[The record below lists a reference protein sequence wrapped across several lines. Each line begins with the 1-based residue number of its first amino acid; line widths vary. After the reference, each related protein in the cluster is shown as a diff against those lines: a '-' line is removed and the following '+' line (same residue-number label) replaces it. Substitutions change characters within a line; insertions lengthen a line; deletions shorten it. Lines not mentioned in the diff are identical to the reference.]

1 MTDRGSVELVD
12 FGDAARLERFGDRLV
27 DRPNPGATGTRRYPE
42 AWRDADLRFDRDGGW
57 TSSGVADGAGSGPW
71 LVPID
76 GLAMQLRPTDAGQ
89 VGLFPE
95 HAEMLP
101 WLRDRVKERIKD
113 GAPAPAVLHLFAYTG
128 LATLAMAHA
137 GAAVA
142 HVDSARPTVAWA
154 RRNAE
159 SSGLADHPVRWIVDD
174 ARGFTERESRRHRRY
189 VGVVLDPPTYGHG
202 AGGRAWRIETDLEPL
217 LAGCRQLMEPGGS
230 VLLTAH
236 TPSLGPD
243 DLGAILVRS
252 MGLPHKAVEVGEL
265 GLTATDGRR
274 LELGAFARSAGTA

>member
-1 MTDRGSVELVD
+1 MTDHGSVELVD

-27 DRPNPGATGTRRYPE
+27 DRPHPGATGTRRYPE
-42 AWRDADLRFDRDGGW
+42 AWRAADLRFDRDGGW
-57 TSSGVADGAGSGPW
+57 TGSRVDAGAGSEPW
-71 LVPID
+71 AADID
-76 GLAMQLRPTDAGQ
+76 GLTMLLRRTEAGQ

-95 HAEMLP
+95 HAEMLS
-101 WLRDRVKERIKD
+101 WLRDRVSERIPED
-113 GAPAPAVLHLFAYTG
+113 SPLPAVLHLFAYTG
-128 LATLAMAHA
+128 LATLAMTHA

-159 SSGLADHPVRWIVDD
+159 ASCLADHPVRWIVDD
-174 ARGFTERESRRHRRY
+174 ARGFTERELRRSRRFA
-189 VGVVLDPPTYGHG
+189 GVVLDPPTYGHG

-217 LAGCRQLMEPGGS
+217 LAGCRQVMEPGGF

-243 DLGAILVRS
+243 DLGTILVRS
-252 MGLPHKAVEVGEL
+252 MRLPHEAVEVGEL

-274 LELGAFARSAGTA
+274 LELGAFARADGTA